1 MSVVTHVVDRAKRLI
16 LEPQKE
22 WEAIEAEE
30 HSVQETFT
38 GYVMILAAIPA
49 VASFI
54 GLSIVGIGPFGSTYR
69 VPLGAGVAHLMA
81 IYVLSLGAVYLLAL
95 IIEGLA
101 AKFDGKRDFGQALK
115 VAAYFPTPA
124 WLAGVFNVIPALWII
139 GFFLSLYSLYLL
151 FLALPKFMSIPDT
164 KAIPYLVVVFMALL
178 IVCVVIYIV
187 VGLTLPSKVRG
198 F

>member
-1 MSVVTHVVDRAKRLI
+1 MNVVERAKKLV
-16 LEPQKE
+16 LEPQHE
-22 WEAIEAEE
+22 WQAIDAES
-30 HSVQETFT
+30 HGVQELFT

-69 VPLGAGVAHLMA
+69 VPLGAGVAHLIA
-81 IYVLSLGAVYLLAL
+81 VYLLSLGAVYLLAL
-95 IIEGLA
+95 VFEGLA
-101 AKFDGKRDFGQALK
+101 PKFDGKRDFGQALK

-151 FLALPKFMSIPDT
+151 FLALPKFMSIPES
-164 KAIPYLVVVFMALL
+164 KAIPYVVVVFMALL
-178 IVCVVIYIV
+178 IICVVIYIV

>member
-1 MSVVTHVVDRAKRLI
+1 MNVVERAKKLI
-16 LEPQKE
+16 LEPQQE
-22 WEAIEAEE
+22 WQAISVEE
-30 HSVQETFT
+30 HNVQELFT

-81 IYVLSLGAVYLLAL
+81 IYLLSLGAVYLLAL
-95 IIEGLA
+95 VFEALA
-101 AKFDGKRDFGQALK
+101 PKFDGKRDFGQALK
-115 VAAYFPTPA
+115 VAAFFPTPA
-124 WLAGVFNVIPALWII
+124 WLAGVFNIIPALWII

-151 FLALPKFMSIPDT
+151 FLGLPKLMTIPET
-164 KAIPYLVVVFMALL
+164 KAIPFVVVVFMAL
-178 IVCVVIYIV
+178 IIICVVIYIV